1 MLKDHRDLEIS
12 GASPAARDAFERAL
26 GAHLSWRT
34 GADLHLERA
43 LREAPE
49 FTMAHVLRG
58 YLSLCSRDVA
68 RVREGRAAYL
78 RAAALAATP
87 RERLHVAAMRAVLA
101 DDFDT
106 LKTLL
111 DRLLRDFPHDVL
123 AAQIGHSFD
132 YLTGD
137 IEGMTS
143 RISSLL
149 PAWSPE
155 LPGYHA
161 MLAMQSFS
169 LVESGYYGPAL
180 DYGAEALELDAY
192 DARAHHALTH
202 LYEMTGNAADGAR
215 WMSARRAFWS
225 HDTVAATH
233 LWWHWSLFHLA
244 QGEAGAALALY
255 DQQVRSTRSG
265 DVADLIDA
273 AALLWR
279 IELLG
284 GSAGERWRELAA
296 AWAPHSDDGYCT
308 FVDLHAMVAQVGARD
323 WKSAL
328 QLEGELQRRQ
338 TLRTRYGET
347 TRLVGLPAA
356 RALIAFAREDY
367 TRSSELLGALRGVS
381 RQIGGSHAQRDL
393 LQLTLRVAHRRLRRA
408 MPRVAA

>member
-1 MLKDHRDLEIS
+1 MLKDYRDLEIS

-26 GAHLSWRT
+26 AAHLGWRT
-34 GADLHLERA
+34 GVELHLERA

-49 FTMAHVLRG
+49 FAMAHVLRG

-68 RVREGRAAYL
+68 RVREGRAAYM
-78 RAAALAATP
+78 RAAALAVTP
-87 RERLHVAAMRAVLA
+87 RERLHAATMRAVLA
-101 DDFDT
+101 DDFDSV
-106 LKTLL
+106 KTLL
-111 DRLLRDFPHDVL
+111 DTLLRDYPRDVL

-132 YLTGD
+132 YLTGE
-137 IEGMTS
+137 IEGMAA
-143 RISSLL
+143 RIGALL
-149 PAWSPE
+149 PAWSPG

-161 MLAMQSFS
+161 MLAMQAFS
-169 LVESGYYGPAL
+169 LVENGYYGPAL

-202 LYEMTGNAADGAR
+202 LYEMTGNAEAGAR

-225 HDTVAATH
+225 LDTVAATH
-233 LWWHWSLFHLA
+233 LWWHWALFHLA
-244 QGEAGAALALY
+244 QGELSAALQLY
-255 DQQVRSTRSG
+255 DQHVRSTRSG
-265 DVADLIDA
+265 DAADLIDA

-279 IELLG
+279 VDLLG

-296 AWAPHSDDGYCT
+296 AWAPHIDDGYCT
-308 FVDLHAMVAQVGARD
+308 FVDLHAMLAQVGARD
-323 WKSAL
+323 WKSASH
-328 QLEGELQRRQ
+328 LESELQRRY

-356 RALIAFAREDY
+356 RAIIAFGRRDY
-367 TRSSELLGALRGVS
+367 ERASDLLGGLHAVS

-393 LQLTLRVAHRRLRRA
+393 LELTLRVAQRRQRRA